1 MFDRIFFNVTEN
13 LQITFAQQEAYE
25 WDRMVELGRR
35 KKDTDVQSGEFN
47 AGYVAEDMKY
57 TPHEELTKAPANWTI
72 GEAPGTR
79 NSELPGVLINECQY
93 IERTISLELVTSL
106 RNAGRKDTNL
116 LHETRTQC

>member
-1 MFDRIFFNVTEN
+1 MALLIAVMFDRILFNVTEN

-35 KKDTDVQSGEFN
+35 KKDTDVQSGEIN

-72 GEAPGTR
+72 GEAPGTG
-79 NSELPGVLINECQY
+79 NSELPGVLINEC
-93 IERTISLELVTSL
+93 
-106 RNAGRKDTNL
+106 
-116 LHETRTQC
+116 